1 MARGGESGQ
10 RVTAAHTNR
19 DRAPEAS
26 REWINSVGLAIALG
40 IAYFLAARL
49 SLHLIID
56 GVAVFW
62 PAAGVSAG
70 VLIGLGPRARLPV
83 IVGTMAATI
92 AANLL
97 GDRNIWS
104 SVVFALC
111 NAGEAVL
118 VAVLIER
125 FFGPSFNLDRLRN
138 VIGLLAATIFACAI
152 SGIGG
157 ALGFD
162 LFHNSPAPI
171 LTIWLHWFASDAL
184 GVITVAPLVIGLIY
198 AVRDPPLRSEVIE
211 GAAVLVILAV
221 VSGLVVLLPREPW
234 VAVVPTAS
242 LFPLLLW
249 VSARCRSIFAAAAA
263 FIVALTVV
271 WTTTFGIG
279 ILGDPDLTITQR
291 ILSAQASILTVS
303 LCTLV
308 LAALFAER
316 KAHELRLTH
325 SNMMLEREQNNKLMS
340 MQAVTGS
347 IAHELK
353 QPLTAISA
361 NSETAQMILGRA
373 QPDLEAV
380 RAALDSIVD
389 DSHRAGQILSDIRAL
404 FSKTDREQKLVDVN
418 DIAAQVSRLLREQL
432 RAHEVVTHIELASNL
447 PLVRGHGGQL
457 QEVIINLCQN
467 AIEAV
472 NAIKNGPRTLH
483 LRTKRRGD
491 DAIIVEVE
499 DSGPGIDPAGLNNI
513 FDPFFTTKS
522 HGMGLGLAICRMIIE
537 RHDGRLSVS
546 SDGTSGALFQ
556 IILPTQDRQA
566 GNDGVLRNDN
576 HVITAK

>member
-1 MARGGESGQ
+1 MARGGEDGQ
-10 RVTAAHTNR
+10 PAMAARTKS
-19 DRAPEAS
+19 DKVPGAS
-26 REWINSVGLAIALG
+26 AQWINSIGLTVALG
-40 IAYFLAARL
+40 VAYFLAARL
-49 SLHLIID
+49 SLHLLTKPD

-70 VLIGLGPRARLPV
+70 VLIGFGPQARLPV
-83 IVGTMAATI
+83 ITGTMLATI

-97 GDRNIWS
+97 GDRNVWS
-104 SVVFALC
+104 AIVFALC

-118 VAVLIER
+118 VAVFIER

-138 VIGLLAATIFACAI
+138 VIGLLVAAIIATAI
-152 SGIGG
+152 SGLGG
-157 ALGFD
+157 AFGFKM
-162 LFHNSPAPI
+162 FHNSPTPV
-171 LTIWLHWFASDAL
+171 LTIWEHWFASDAL
-184 GVITVAPLVIGLIY
+184 GIITVAPFFIGLVY
-198 AVRDPPLRSEVIE
+198 AVRDPPRHREIIE
-211 GAAVLVILAV
+211 GIVVLAMLAV

-291 ILSAQASILTVS
+291 ILSAQASILTVT

-361 NSETAQMILGRA
+361 NGETAQMILGHA
-373 QPDLEAV
+373 KPDLEAV
-380 RAALDSIVD
+380 RSALDSIVD
-389 DSHRAGQILSDIRAL
+389 DSQRAGQILSDIRAL
-404 FSKTDREQKLVDVN
+404 FSKTDREQKPVDVN
-418 DIAAQVSRLLREQL
+418 VIAVQVSRLLREQL
-432 RAHEVVTHIELASNL
+432 RAHKVIAHVELAADL
-447 PLVRGHGGQL
+447 PPVRGHEGQL
-457 QEVIINLCQN
+457 QEVMINLCQN

-472 NAIKNGPRTLH
+472 HAIKDGPRTLH

-491 DAIIVEVE
+491 DAIVVEVE
-499 DSGPGIDPAGLNNI
+499 DSGPGIDPAGLNDI

-537 RHDGRLSVS
+537 RHDGRLSAT
-546 SDGTSGALFQ
+546 SDGASGALFQ
-556 IILPTQDRQA
+556 IILPTHGRQA
-566 GNDGVLRNDN
+566 INDG
-576 HVITAK
+576 TGPM